1 MQTVELFLQESN
13 GFAVNIPE
21 LKLIRQYH
29 DDVVKWNA
37 RLNAVMVNV
46 HEREDQHN
54 VIEELNCILRDGL
67 SLKIKGLFTC

>member
-29 DDVVKWNA
+29 DDVVKWHA
-37 RLNAVMVNV
+37 RLNAVLVNV
-46 HEREDQHN
+46 HEREDQHT

-67 SLKIKGLFTC
+67 SLTIKGLFMH